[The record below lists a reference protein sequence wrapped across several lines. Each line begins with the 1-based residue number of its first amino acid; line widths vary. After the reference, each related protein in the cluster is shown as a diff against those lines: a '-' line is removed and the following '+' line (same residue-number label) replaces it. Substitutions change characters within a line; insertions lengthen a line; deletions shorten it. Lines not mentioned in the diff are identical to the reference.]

1 MEGSGGSTASG
12 NSVVRVSE
20 GTEEREMGK
29 RKTRKKRNA
38 ATVEEGLCASTGRKK
53 KADATL
59 ALS

>member
-1 MEGSGGSTASG
+1 MEGSGGSTTSG
-12 NSVVRVSE
+12 NIVVRVSE

-29 RKTRKKRNA
+29 RKTRKNRNA
-38 ATVEEGLCASTGRKK
+38 ATVEEGLRTSTGRKK